1 MADILT
7 TQDLID
13 EVRDQADEYNT
24 ANKDDPA
31 ILRMINRGQ
40 RFVTSQLV
48 RTYQEPLLARATL
61 DTSEYNAT
69 TGIEMPKD
77 AFEDRL
83 EMLWVDTPT
92 SPVPLNQRTYRQ
104 IAAFNNGQ
112 SAAVPNLFYI
122 RGRNIVTVPPI
133 QSTYNLL
140 VDYVRDPDKLVLPL
154 GRISAWELEN
164 RWVIVR
170 DLDTTA
176 VSTEADALES
186 FVNIIDGLTGLV
198 KCTLQVSNISGDRL
212 TFRSVS
218 TYATVYG
225 RTVTTDLTN
234 ITVTSDDYVC
244 PASGTCI
251 PQFGNAFVTYL
262 VEYAVAA
269 LGRSLGDAQAA
280 ISSGIA
286 DKAQKAAEQQTA
298 GRTNTRRV
306 KNRSKVWGGIPYAGF
321 PYTRR

>member
-24 ANKDDPA
+24 ANKDDAA

-40 RFVTSQLV
+40 RFITSQLV

-61 DTSEYNAT
+61 VT
-69 TGIEMPKD
+69 TGYDSQNGIEMPKD

-83 EMLWVDTPT
+83 EMVWVDTPT
-92 SPVPLNQRTYRQ
+92 SPIPLQQRTYRQ
-104 IAAFNNGQ
+104 IAAFNYGQ
-112 SAAVPNLFYI
+112 SIAVPDLFYI

-133 QSTYNLL
+133 QGTYNLL
-140 VDYVRDPDKLVLPL
+140 VDYIRDPDKLVKPL
-154 GRISAWELEN
+154 GRISSWDLDN
-164 RWVIVR
+164 RWVIAR

-186 FVNIIDGLTGLV
+186 FVNIIDGLTGLI

-212 TFRSVS
+212 TFRTVS
-218 TYATVYG
+218 TYPTVYG
-225 RTVTTDLTN
+225 RTVTTDLSEL
-234 ITVTSDDYVC
+234 TVTSDDYVC
-244 PASGTCI
+244 PAAGTCI
-251 PQFGNAFVTYL
+251 PQFGNAFATYM
-262 VEYAVAA
+262 VEYAVAELA
-269 LGRSLGDAQAA
+269 RSLGDTQAA
-280 ISSGIA
+280 ISTSIA
-286 DKAQKAAEQQTA
+286 DKAQKAAEQQNA
-298 GRTNTRRV
+298 GRTNTKRI